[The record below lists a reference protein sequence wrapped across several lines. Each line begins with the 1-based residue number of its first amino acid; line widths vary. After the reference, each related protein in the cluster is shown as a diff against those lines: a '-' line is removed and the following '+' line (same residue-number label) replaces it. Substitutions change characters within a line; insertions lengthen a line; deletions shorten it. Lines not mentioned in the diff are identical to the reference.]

1 MGYLETRKQ
10 TISIYWNS
18 FTWSVDE
25 CVQDFD
31 ISAMEK
37 IP

>member
-1 MGYLETRKQ
+1 MGCLETLKQ

-18 FTWSVDE
+18 FTRSAYE
-25 CVQDFD
+25 HVQDFD